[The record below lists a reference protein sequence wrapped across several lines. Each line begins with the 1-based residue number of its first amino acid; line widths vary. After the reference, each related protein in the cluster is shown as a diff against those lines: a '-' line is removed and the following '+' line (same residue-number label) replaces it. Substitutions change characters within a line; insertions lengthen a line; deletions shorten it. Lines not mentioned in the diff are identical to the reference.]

1 MSEALFRSEVVQARR
16 AAWLGEVVLD
26 TPPRL
31 RLALALLVLALA
43 LALAFVASADYGRRT
58 RVAGQLVP
66 DRGLVT
72 VLAPGPGVVDRVAV
86 EEGGAVGAGDVLVQL
101 ASAGGSE
108 LAPDP
113 LAGALADVDAR
124 EQAAAAVLAA
134 QRDLAQ
140 RRAESAAAQHDRL
153 GEERERLVAEAMAQE
168 AQLTLAREALARM
181 ELLAARQYVSPLQLS
196 RQAAEASALEAA
208 LRNLERQQAALRR
221 QAVAL
226 VQVAEELPDEL
237 ARLEALHARER
248 AGFDQERRELHA
260 RHAARVP
267 APVPGVVAHRYVEA
281 GAHVRAGEPLLAL
294 VPAGSRLEAHLAV
307 PGGAIGRVRVGDP
320 VRLRLAAFPYQAF
333 GHQAGV
339 VARIGRSAVLRE
351 GGAEP
356 VYRVVVAMAR
366 QSVPVDGG
374 EVALSPGLVVDAEIL
389 GERRTLLQWLLS
401 PWQALGARV
410 RREEP

>member
-16 AAWLGEVVLD
+16 TAWLGEVVLD
-26 TPPRL
+26 TPPPL
-31 RLALALLVLALA
+31 KLAVLLLCVSLA
-43 LALAFVASADYGRRT
+43 LALAFVATADYGRRT

-72 VLAPGPGVVDRVAV
+72 VLAPGPGVVEGVTV
-86 EEGGAVGAGDVLVQL
+86 EEGGAVGAGDVLVRL
-101 ASAGGSE
+101 ASAGASD
-108 LAPDP
+108 LAPDL
-113 LAGALADVDAR
+113 LAAALADVDAR
-124 EQAAAAVLAA
+124 EHAAAAAHAA
-134 QRDLAQ
+134 QRELAQ

-153 GEERERLVAEAMAQE
+153 DEERERLVAEA
-168 AQLTLAREALARM
+168 LARETQHELARQSLARM
-181 ELLAARQYVSPLQLS
+181 ELLAARQFVSPLQLAQ
-196 RQAAEASALEAA
+196 QAAEVSALEAT

-221 QAVAL
+221 QAVPL
-226 VQVAEELPDEL
+226 VQAADELPDEL

-248 AGFDQERRELHA
+248 AAFDQERRELHA

-267 APVPGVVAHRYVEA
+267 APVPGMVAHRYVEA

-294 VPAGSRLEAHLAV
+294 VPDGSRLEAHLAV
-307 PGGAIGRVRVGDP
+307 PGSAVGLVRVGDL

-339 VARIGRSAVLRE
+339 VVRIGRSAVVRE

-366 QSVPVDGG
+366 QSVPVDGS
-374 EVALSPGLVVDAEIL
+374 EVALSPGLVVDAEIF
-389 GERRTLLQWLLS
+389 GERRSLLHWLLS
-401 PWQALGARV
+401 PWQTIEARV